1 MMVRKGKGW
10 YPAKPLKPKV
20 SDSTKADVQNKA
32 NELIESFLKPEFVK
46 PPPEDAEWNYI
57 VDIYGKWYRSYFY
70 LCAKYRCPAPNCI
83 AEFFETK
90 FARLEYAGDGKFNLA
105 YMRHT
110 EQWFETDQEL
120 TLKECLERIREDSL
134 FQP

>member
-20 SDSTKADVQNKA
+20 SDSVKADVQNKA
-32 NELIESFLKPEFVK
+32 NELVESFLKPEFIK
-46 PPPEDAEWNYI
+46 PPPEDAEYNYI
-57 VDIYGKWYRSYFY
+57 VDIYTKWYRSYFY
-70 LCAKYRCPAPNCI
+70 LCAKYCCPAPNCI

-90 FARLEYAGDGKFNLA
+90 FARLEYAGNDKFNLA

-110 EQWFETDQEL
+110 EQWCETDQEL
-120 TLKECLERIREDSL
+120 TLKECPERIRDDSL